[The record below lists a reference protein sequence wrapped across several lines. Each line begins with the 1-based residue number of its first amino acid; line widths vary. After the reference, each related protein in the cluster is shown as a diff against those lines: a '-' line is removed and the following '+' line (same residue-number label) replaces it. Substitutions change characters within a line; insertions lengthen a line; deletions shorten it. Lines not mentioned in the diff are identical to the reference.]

1 MNDSQTICPGCSL
14 GCRVTLQHENGQI
27 VNIFPTGDSEN
38 GNLLCPAESLLP
50 LFQSE
55 QQRITQPMIRSGL
68 TGGFVPVSWDEAL
81 ETAASGLL
89 YMQAAAPDGIAGV
102 AGPCCTNEVYYLF
115 QKMMRVCLGT
125 NHLYSLGVGSMGSPA
140 LLPMRFRIWP
150 NMQTL
155 FF

>member
-55 QQRITQPMIRSGL
+55 QQRITQPICRLLHRMASPAWP
-68 TGGFVPVSWDEAL
+68 VP
-81 ETAASGLL
+81 
-89 YMQAAAPDGIAGV
+89 AAP
-102 AGPCCTNEVYYLF
+102 
-115 QKMMRVCLGT
+115 MRSITC
-125 NHLYSLGVGSMGSPA
+125 
-140 LLPMRFRIWP
+140 FRK
-150 NMQTL
+150 
-155 FF
+155 